1 MRTCPGCNQQ
11 FPAVK
16 EQYRRKWARPV
27 WTCTQCYKR
36 QRREAGLE
44 TMTHKIRIP
53 GAIEG
58 HGPKRASPETQA
70 RLAALF
76 RTDPEKVIH
85 KLCDLMEGFHAGEK
99 LKAIARAAR
108 KGQGI
113 CPGGA

>member
-1 MRTCPGCNQQ
+1 MRTCPGCNQV
-11 FPAVK
+11 FPSPTGPTPHN
-16 EQYRRKWARPV
+16 ARAV
-27 WTCTQCYKR
+27 WTCSPCCELRLSPLSLRSRQYKAR
-36 QRREAGLE
+36 
-44 TMTHKIRIP
+44 TP